1 MKNRSIKF
9 LILLFTLSL
18 FILAFSTA
26 FATEVTSITI
36 SGVQAP
42 VAGFECRTA
51 YEGIEANGVGIANYT
66 RQWMQTDSH
75 LVGYY
80 DEFEN
85 NKTYRLLFYFQFEEG
100 YTAANNIEIIIQDSD
115 APKKI
120 ESEWRQIG
128 EYDGEILLYYDSI
141 PSYIVTFY
149 PQASNEPTV
158 TQKIGQGRYATLPK
172 QPIKKGYFFGGW
184 FDGRDQEFDPSV
196 PITQDVTYFAKWNE
210 GFTVTAAEFTIS
222 EPFVAECGAE
232 ITFPEVTLTSVTPSE
247 AFEYASIRQ
256 GVYHD
261 GYIWEDEVLANHTK
275 FETGLYKYVVQIRF
289 DSVCDGQFF
298 DFPRNITVNGS
309 DFALGVIGDYDI
321 SYEQRYTLESGIQVD
336 FESNGGTEI
345 DTIYNIVPGSKI
357 SRPDDP
363 EREGF
368 VFIDWYEEP
377 EFITKFDFENTE
389 ITESITLYAKW
400 KKIISVV
407 EIINF
412 HYPIIGKKASE
423 MPALAVPD
431 GEPYYI
437 YSVEWGH
444 SESEYGYSK
453 LTEDEVFEEG
463 HQYYAEVTVK
473 VELTD
478 GELVPIGDI
487 SVTFNGDGE
496 LFWRDA
502 SKYSNFMTQFL
513 ISTYDMDPVVG
524 RTPGDLNNDKNVNI
538 IDVKLLLQKVIAG
551 VSSPTSEDIEVC
563 DINNDGT
570 INIVDVKLLLQR
582 VISGN

>member
-1 MKNRSIKF
+1 MKNRSKSF
-9 LILLFTLSL
+9 LILFFTLCL
-18 FILAFSTA
+18 FIMAFPTA

-36 SGVQAP
+36 SGVKAP
-42 VAGFECRTA
+42 VAGFESRTA
-51 YEGIEANGVGIANYT
+51 YEGIEGSGEGIANYT

-80 DEFEN
+80 EEFEN

-100 YTAANNIEIIIQDSD
+100 YTAADDIDIIILNSD
-115 APKKI
+115 TPKQIK
-120 ESEWRQIG
+120 SEWRQIG

-158 TQKIGQGRYATLPK
+158 TQKIGQGRYATLPR
-172 QPIKKGYFFGGW
+172 QPNKKGYFFGGW

-196 PITQDVTYFAKWNE
+196 PITQDVSYFAKWNE

-256 GVYHD
+256 GVYHNN
-261 GYIWEDEVLANHTK
+261 YIWEDEVLENHTK

-289 DSVCDGQFF
+289 ESVCNGQFF
-298 DFPRNITVNGS
+298 DFPRNITVNGEN
-309 DFALGVIGDYDI
+309 FALGVIGDYDI
-321 SYEQRYTLESGIQVD
+321 SYEQRYTLESSIQVD
-336 FESNGGTEI
+336 FESNGGTEV
-345 DTIYNIVPGSKI
+345 DTIYNIVPESKI
-357 SRPDDP
+357 TKPDNP
-363 EREGF
+363 EREGY
-368 VFIDWYEEP
+368 VFLDWYEDSG
-377 EFITKFDFENTE
+377 FTILFDFENTE
-389 ITESITLYAKW
+389 ITESMTLYARW

-412 HYPIIGKKASE
+412 HYPIIGKKTSE
-423 MPALAVPD
+423 MPALAVPE

-444 SESEYGYSK
+444 AEQGSGYNK

-463 HQYYAEVTVK
+463 HIYYAEVTVK
-473 VELTD
+473 ANWPD
-478 GELVPIGDI
+478 GELVPIDDI
-487 SVTFNGDGE
+487 SVTFNGDSE
-496 LFWRDA
+496 LYWRDA
-502 SKYSNFMTQFL
+502 SSYTSYLKTFL
-513 ISTYDMDPVVG
+513 ISTHDMDPVVG
-524 RTPGDLNNDKNVNI
+524 RTPGDLNNDTNINI

-551 VSSPTSEDIEVC
+551 VLSPTSEEIEVC
-563 DINNDGT
+563 DLNNDGA
-570 INIVDVKLLLQR
+570 INIIDVKLLLQR